1 MESVWLNL
9 FIDAWS
15 VFHVTVFPDCVRP
28 TIIVEWREFFVSYN
42 WIILVMVWALGWR
55 LLLINSLSMTDF
67 SWKREFQ
74 FLELELELTHDTL
87 ATQGMATKIEF
98 KQNKNKSFD
107 FFTCFL
113 IFWDAASFHRF
124 FRQLLLSATFLSFF
138 LIVSEGLYR
147 LLCTLLI
154 FSSITTQAN
163 RITGL
168 SVKITF

>member
-9 FIDAWS
+9 FIDAWR

-98 KQNKNKSFD
+98 KQNKNKIFDYFLLVSWYFEMQPHSIDFSDNCLCLLHFCPFSYCFWGSFTD
-107 FFTCFL
+107 CFVLYWSSHPLQHRL
-113 IFWDAASFHRF
+113 IESKD
-124 FRQLLLSATFLSFF
+124 
-138 LIVSEGLYR
+138 
-147 LLCTLLI
+147 
-154 FSSITTQAN
+154 
-163 RITGL
+163 
-168 SVKITF
+168 